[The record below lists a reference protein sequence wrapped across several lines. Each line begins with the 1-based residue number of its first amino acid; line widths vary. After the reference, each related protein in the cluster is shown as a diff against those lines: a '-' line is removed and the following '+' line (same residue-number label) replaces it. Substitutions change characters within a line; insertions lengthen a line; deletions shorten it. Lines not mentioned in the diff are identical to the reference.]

1 MNDFI
6 SMKYVVSALLFS
18 GIGLGVYIVG
28 FVLLDVLTPKVNIW
42 KEIVEKQN
50 VSVAILMGACMLGI
64 AIIIG
69 SAIHG

>member
-18 GIGLGVYIVG
+18 GIGLGVYILG
-28 FVLLDVLTPKVNIW
+28 FLLLDVLTPKVNIW

>member
-18 GIGLGVYIVG
+18 GIGLGVYILA

-42 KEIVEKQN
+42 REIVEKQN

>member
-1 MNDFI
+1 MNDLI

-18 GIGLGVYIVG
+18 GIGLAVYILA
-28 FVLLDVLTPKVNIW
+28 FVLFDVLTPKVNIW

-64 AIIIG
+64 AVIIG

>member
-1 MNDFI
+1 MNDMI

-18 GIGLGVYIVG
+18 GIGLGVYILG
-28 FVLLDVLTPKVNIW
+28 FVVLDMLTPKVNIW

-50 VSVAILMGACMLGI
+50 MAVATLMGACMLGI